1 MTDREKEF
9 ELLGMGV
16 DDLEQMIRTRIDH
29 QDIPLTE
36 ILIDWLELAQYQLED
51 RYRNVHHI
59 INRII
64 YVLHTG
70 MVVDNE
76 EKIKAPAKKGAGGE
90 KD

>member
-1 MTDREKEF
+1 MVEMTDREKEF

-16 DDLEQMIRTRIDH
+16 DDLEKMIRTRIEH
-29 QDIPLTE
+29 QNIPLTQ

-64 YVLHTG
+64 YVLHTE
-70 MVVDNE
+70 MVVDNT
-76 EKIKAPAKKGAGGE
+76 EKIKGT
-90 KD
+90 D